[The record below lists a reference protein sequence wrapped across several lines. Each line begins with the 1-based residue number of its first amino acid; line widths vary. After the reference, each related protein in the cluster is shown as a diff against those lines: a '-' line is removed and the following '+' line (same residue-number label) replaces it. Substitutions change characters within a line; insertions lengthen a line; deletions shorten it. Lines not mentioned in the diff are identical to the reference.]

1 VKPKPAPLRYDAPC
15 AACSGPHRLEDCDTE
30 AAARLL
36 ADAGNV
42 MTAVKVRAR
51 IGAKQGGAA

>member
-1 VKPKPAPLRYDAPC
+1 MKAKPDPLRYDAPC
-15 AACSGPHRLEDCDTE
+15 AACQGPHRLEDCATE

-42 MTAVKVRAR
+42 MTAAKVRAR
-51 IGAKQGGAA
+51 IGGGR

>member
-1 VKPKPAPLRYDAPC
+1 MKAKPAPLRYDAPC
-15 AACSGPHRLEDCDTE
+15 AACSGPHRLEDCATE

-42 MTAVKVRAR
+42 MSAVKVRAR
-51 IGAKQGGAA
+51 IGAKRGGAA

>member
-1 VKPKPAPLRYDAPC
+1 MKAKSEPLRYDAPC
-15 AACSGPHRLEDCDTE
+15 AACRGSHRIEDCDTE

-42 MTAVKVRAR
+42 MTAAKVRAR
-51 IGAKQGGAA
+51 IGGGR

>member
-1 VKPKPAPLRYDAPC
+1 MKAKPAPLRYDAPC
-15 AACSGPHRLEDCDTE
+15 AACQGPHRLEDCATE

-42 MTAVKVRAR
+42 MSAHEVRR
-51 IGAKQGGAA
+51 RGGGR

>member
-1 VKPKPAPLRYDAPC
+1 VKAKSEPLRYEPPC
-15 AACSGPHRLEDCDTE
+15 AACGGPHRLEDCATE

-42 MTAVKVRAR
+42 MSAVKVRAR
-51 IGAKQGGAA
+51 IGGGR

>member
-1 VKPKPAPLRYDAPC
+1 MKAKPAPLRYDAPC
-15 AACSGPHRLEDCDTE
+15 AGCGGSHRLEDCATE

-42 MTAVKVRAR
+42 MSAVKVRAR
-51 IGAKQGGAA
+51 IGGGR